1 MRQHNDGPD
10 DDRALHRRGLRLVA
24 LAAGAGA
31 AVVLVALGTPGPMQA
46 GGERSWVDEPPPA
59 AVAASHRLPALDAG
73 VDWEHVERA
82 GDMVPLSVAA
92 YER

>member
-59 AVAASHRLPALDAG
+59 G